1 MTMCGLMMPIT
12 FNQGRQRAH
21 LDNQAGQRFEQDQ
34 KFHDARMSG
43 LQIQQRRDQMLLD
56 EASAEASIPKMK
68 RDAFNGTEYGKPENE
83 KFLKQ
88 TIVARILTGDK
99 SAGNYTKE
107 QAAWADKLKKMT
119 TQQ

>member
-1 MTMCGLMMPIT
+1 MRENNFVPDFVVTPE
-12 FNQGRQRAH
+12 QR
-21 LDNQAGQRFEQDQ
+21 E
-34 KFHDARMSG
+34 KF
-43 LQIQQRRDQMLLD
+43 
-56 EASAEASIPKMK
+56 K
-68 RDAFNGTEYGKPENE
+68 GTEYGKPENE

-119 TQQ
+119 AQQ